1 MRRYGHLQRNEELLG
16 CFKRKVL
23 RRMYGMVM
31 DRGDRGS
38 DVTMNYINYTT
49 TVIL

>member
-23 RRMYGMVM
+23 HRIYGMIV
-31 DRGDRGS
+31 DSEDGGS
-38 DVTMNYINYTT
+38 GITMNI
-49 TVIL
+49 ILTIQRL